1 MQLKF
6 TITADTPLSALFRE
20 NHHEELRTI
29 IESWRPYLV
38 NDDPTVDA
46 HRLAH
51 FEFDLKRI
59 CPKQVYLSLVN
70 LILQD
75 ALRPPMVCLAQYM
88 FTHSNL
94 SKNELAL
101 YKQLKRYKKI
111 CL

>member
-1 MQLKF
+1 MQLKC

-20 NHHEELRTI
+20 NHYEELRTI

-46 HRLAH
+46 HSLAH

-59 CPKQVYLSLVN
+59 RPKQVYLSLVN